1 MLLYENILYK
11 LLLILHHNVYFSLSF
26 PFSVFHTPFIY
37 PFLHPSFILTYTLH
51 LSFPTFYF
59 SSPLSSF
66 LHPSSLS
73 PSPAPQSPPLS
84 PSHIPIIFC
93 PPPFQILISYPN
105 PIPNIWLLPY
115 SWYPGLLVSWYPRH
129 SISNLTLWLCFS
141 FYLFIFIKILYIN
154 ISI

>member
-37 PFLHPSFILTYTLH
+37 PYLLSTSPHPSPPSFTHHHFLHP
-51 LSFPTFYF
+51 
-59 SSPLSSF
+59 
-66 LHPSSLS
+66 
-73 PSPAPQSPPLS
+73 PPLS
-84 PSHIPIIFC
+84 PHLYLHPTFQLFFVPHPFKSLSLILTLSPIFGYSHIPG
-93 PPPFQILISYPN
+93 ILV
-105 PIPNIWLLPY
+105 
-115 SWYPGLLVSWYPRH
+115 SWSPGLLVSWYPRH